1 LPPWRGVGCGCVG
14 SPGLSGVGSHFGL
27 ARAGCDMLLEGVRG
41 WMALSPL
48 VLVGACSS
56 GVGWLGVLGVCGWA
70 IRVLGLW

>member
-1 LPPWRGVGCGCVG
+1 
-14 SPGLSGVGSHFGL
+14 
-27 ARAGCDMLLEGVRG
+27 MLEGVRG